1 MLLSNLFKYKES
13 NKMTSFIKKS
23 YDKTVD
29 TVEILTSSVYSRV
42 SQTIERISKLDK
54 AEVPHS
60 IIAALL
66 NANSKKNNSENPVT
80 FEENEIPVLIKI
92 KQVNRTRVGI
102 TKSQTTALIEYQK
115 ESNETNNE
123 INAVPA
129 T

>member
-42 SQTIERISKLDK
+42 SQTIERTSKLDK

-66 NANSKKNNSENPVT
+66 NANSKKNNPENPVT

>member
-1 MLLSNLFKYKES
+1 MLLSNLFKYEES

-42 SQTIERISKLDK
+42 SQTIERASKLDK

-66 NANSKKNNSENPVT
+66 NANSKKNNPENPVT

>member
-1 MLLSNLFKYKES
+1 MLLSNLFKYEES

-42 SQTIERISKLDK
+42 SQTIERVSKLDK
-54 AEVPHS
+54 AEVPHC

-66 NANSKKNNSENPVT
+66 NENSKKNNSENPVT

>member
-1 MLLSNLFKYKES
+1 MLLSNLFKYEES

-42 SQTIERISKLDK
+42 SQTIERVSKLDK
-54 AEVPHS
+54 AEVPHC